1 MTRIIIAALVAAA
14 LAGCSSDPR
23 ESRHGTPPQDPP
35 DYHGVP
41 TDMTPPPMMEVPE
54 SPTAASAPAN

>member
-1 MTRIIIAALVAAA
+1 MTRFIIAALVAAA

-23 ESRHGTPPQDPP
+23 AARRGTPPQDPA

-41 TDMTPPPMMEVPE
+41 TDMTPPAMVGEPAAP
-54 SPTAASAPAN
+54 SAASAPAQ